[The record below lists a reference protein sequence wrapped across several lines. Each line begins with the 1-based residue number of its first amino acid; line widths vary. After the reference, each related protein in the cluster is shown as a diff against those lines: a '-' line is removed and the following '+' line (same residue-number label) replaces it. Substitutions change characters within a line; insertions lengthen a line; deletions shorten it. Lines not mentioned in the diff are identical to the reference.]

1 LWDGTAR
8 ISELIWVR
16 RQAEFRKF
24 RSRPE
29 RAATP
34 PGYEVHAEAEVVKVL
49 GKRIEFKVSAHDETE
64 DIGHGTHQRMVI
76 DLASFNERLARKR
89 KG

>member
-1 LWDGTAR
+1 LGPPSSR
-8 ISELIWVR
+8 ISEIQKSTGAGR
-16 RQAEFRKF
+16 H
-24 RSRPE
+24 
-29 RAATP
+29 P